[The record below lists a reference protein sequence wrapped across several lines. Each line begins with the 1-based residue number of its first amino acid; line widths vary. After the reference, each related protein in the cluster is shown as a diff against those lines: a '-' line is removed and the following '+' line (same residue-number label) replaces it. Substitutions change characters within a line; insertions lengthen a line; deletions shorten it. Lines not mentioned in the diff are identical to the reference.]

1 MRKLTVIRKKKI
13 VACAMKIYVYL
24 ESKTETEKVLD
35 GIPCIK
41 VATLKN
47 GKTETVDLPETET
60 NVFVVYDKFFPDKY
74 KCKFIAKAG
83 TDDLTIVTASKYSP
97 FSGNPFEITQ
107 I

>member
-13 VACAMKIYVYL
+13 VACAMKIYVYI
-24 ESKTETEKVLD
+24 ESMTETEKILD
-35 GIPCIK
+35 GIPCEK

-47 GKTETVDLPETET
+47 GKTEIINLPETEI
-60 NVFVVYDKFFPDKY
+60 NVFVVYDKFLPDKY
-74 KCKFIAKAG
+74 KCKFLVKAG
-83 TDDLTIVTASKYSP
+83 TDDLTIITAPKFSP